1 MPTESTELTPELA
14 FERANQAIQTGP
26 LAQLGIVLDSPDEV
40 RTRLSMALVEAT
52 TVEDILAERSTESWG
67 DHEGQSY
74 LIKDA
79 HYAPS
84 TKKGGLGFF
93 VIVDAIDLEQ
103 DKPVILTSGSENV
116 VLQVAKLKHL
126 GNLDVPVKLVANATA
141 DGNTIHRLVKGDV
154 GVKPPF

>member
-1 MPTESTELTPELA
+1 MANDQTDLTPELA
-14 FERANQAIQTGP
+14 FARANEAISTGP

-52 TVEDILAERSTESWG
+52 TIDDILAERATESWG

-93 VIVDAIDLEQ
+93 VIVDAVDVETN
-103 DKPVILTSGSENV
+103 KPTTLTSGSENV
-116 VLQVAKLKHL
+116 VLQVAKLKHI
-126 GNLDVPVKLVANATA
+126 GKLDVPVKLVSNSTA
-141 DGNTIHRLVKGDV
+141 DGNTIHRLVRGDAGSV
-154 GVKPPF
+154 VPF